1 MADLIPDIEQPPPQS
16 GMAQVASVSWPAS
29 LTMLNTTIIKFVDG
43 YMVSHVGHVEFGAQ
57 YAAGMLAFAP
67 EAMALGLL
75 TVVNTFVSQNF
86 GAGRNRRAG
95 LYAWAGMAI
104 ALGFATLILPL
115 VGLAGPIFSAMEH
128 TDALQAQE
136 AMYFRYMIVGIM
148 LTLPAR
154 VLEQFFFGIHRSGI
168 VLAVSVIANVV
179 NIGVN
184 YVLIFGKFGMPQMGL
199 EGAAIGSLTAWGLQL
214 AILIVVFLA
223 GPMRRKFATHMVRR
237 LRWRQCK
244 DLIRV
249 GWPAGV
255 QLCNDILCWGLFTTV
270 LVGTYFG
277 EAHLAAT
284 TVAMRYIGLS
294 FMPAVGIGVATTAI
308 VGKCIGQGKPDEA
321 RRRTHS
327 ALLIAT
333 VYMGVCGLA
342 FWMLRYPMV
351 RFLLA
356 NIPGETVADLEGTVE
371 IAANIMLCAAAFQ
384 LLDAVGIVYVG
395 ALRGAGDTYWA
406 MVTTIIV
413 SWTVIIGGGWLLV
426 VYVPELSS
434 IGPWIAVSIYVMILG
449 ILMARRFESGAW
461 RRINLL
467 GKKAPPA

>member
-1 MADLIPDIEQPPPQS
+1 MTDLIPDIEQPPPQS

-29 LTMLNTTIIKFVDG
+29 LTMLSTTIIKFVDG
-43 YMVSHVGHVEFGAQ
+43 YMVSHVGHVEFSAQ

-67 EAMALGLL
+67 EAFALGLL

-95 LYAWAGMAI
+95 LYTWAGMAV
-104 ALGFATLILPL
+104 ALGFALLMLPL
-115 VGLAGPIFSAMEH
+115 AGLAGPIFAAMKH
-128 TDALQAQE
+128 TPALQAQE
-136 AMYFRYMIVGIM
+136 AMYFRYMIVGAL
-148 LTLPAR
+148 LTLPSR
-154 VLEQFFFGIHRSGI
+154 VLEQFLFGIHRSKI
-168 VLAVSVIANVV
+168 VLTVAVLANVV
-179 NIGVN
+179 NIGAN
-184 YVLIFGKFGMPQMGL
+184 YALIFGKWGMPRMGL
-199 EGAAIGSLTAWGLQL
+199 EGAAIGSLAAWALQL
-214 AILIVVFLA
+214 AVLLVVFLA
-223 GPMRRKFATHMVRR
+223 GPMRRKFGTHAIRS
-237 LRWRQCK
+237 LRWRQCR

-270 LVGTYFG
+270 LVGRYFG
-277 EAHLAAT
+277 EAHMAAT
-284 TVAMRYIGLS
+284 TVAMRYVGLS

-308 VGKCIGQGKPDEA
+308 VGKCIGEGKPDEA
-321 RRRTHS
+321 RKRTHS
-327 ALLIAT
+327 GLVIAAA
-333 VYMGVCGLA
+333 YMGACGLA
-342 FWMLRYPMV
+342 FWLLRYPMV

-356 NIPGETVADLEGTVE
+356 NIPGEAVTDLEGTIE

-426 VYVPELSS
+426 VYVPQLTS
-434 IGPWIAVSIYVMILG
+434 IGPWIAASLYVMILG
-449 ILMARRFESGAW
+449 ILMAHRFESGAW
-461 RRINLL
+461 RKINLL
-467 GKKAPPA
+467 GKTARRN

>member
-1 MADLIPDIEQPPPQS
+1 MTDLVPDIEQIPPQS
-16 GMAQVASVSWPAS
+16 GMTQVASMSWPAS
-29 LTMLNTTIIKFVDG
+29 LTMLNTTVIKFVDG

-57 YAAGMLAFAP
+57 YAAGMLAFGP

-95 LYAWAGMAI
+95 LYAWAGVAI
-104 ALGFATLILPL
+104 AVCFAALMLPL
-115 VGLAGPIFSAMEH
+115 AGLAGPIFSALNH
-128 TDALQAQE
+128 TAALQAQE
-136 AMYFRYMIVGIM
+136 AMYFRYMIFGAL

-154 VLEQFFFGIHRSGI
+154 VFEQFFFGIHRSRI
-168 VLAVSVIANVV
+168 VLAVSVLANVV
-179 NIGVN
+179 NVAVN
-184 YVLIFGKFGMPQMGL
+184 YALIFGEFGMPRMGL

-214 AILIVVFLA
+214 VVLAAVFLA
-223 GPMRRKFATHMVRR
+223 RPMRRKFGTHMVRR

-255 QLCNDILCWGLFTTV
+255 QLCNDILCWGLFTTI
-270 LVGTYFG
+270 LVGSYFG
-277 EAHLAAT
+277 EAHMAAT

-308 VGKCIGQGKPDEA
+308 VGKCIGEGRPDEA
-321 RRRTHS
+321 RKRAHS
-327 ALLIAT
+327 ALLIA
-333 VYMGVCGLA
+333 VLYMGACGLA
-342 FWMLRYPMV
+342 FWLLRYPMV

-356 NIPGETVADLEGTVE
+356 NSPGDAVADLEGTVE

-384 LLDAVGIVYVG
+384 LLDAVGIVYIG

-413 SWTVIIGGGWLLV
+413 SWITIIGGGWLMV
-426 VYVPELSS
+426 HFVPQLES
-434 IGPWIAVSIYVMILG
+434 IGPWIAASVYVMILG

-461 RRINLL
+461 RKIDLL
-467 GKKAPPA
+467 R